1 MSAFSEYLKQ
11 YLEEKEITAAELAQE
26 MKMDRSTVFRY
37 TTGTRAPS
45 DIDIVRKIAN
55 ALQMQNSDKIR
66 LLGEYDRATLGE
78 KTVNSYQYVR
88 KLLGNLKNVTEE
100 ISPDAGK
107 WKQAAALPGAE
118 GNICLESRKEIEMC
132 ATALF
137 EAAKQEN
144 KEVYLLVQP
153 VYREIQ
159 EQVQRVFQG
168 SSVKVEQII
177 CLEQDFRKSHENLDA
192 LGLVLPLGFTDI
204 VYEVRYYYDSI
215 SSHFNEM
222 CWMPNVILAESQ
234 ALLFDYKMLRG
245 VFFQEENI
253 VSVFRKQYGAIR
265 ERTEKLMAKL
275 DGVDEALK
283 FYVEIEGKVFDE
295 ENSTMLETLG
305 FQPCVGLCICSN
317 IYEECVY
324 PFQGKDAFI
333 QAMARER
340 GDWDGLKRVRERMG
354 REIQTTSYFQMEG
367 LKEFMETGIVR
378 EFPLRLYRPL
388 PMEKRKLVL
397 GRILCQ
403 IEEGDSVYRILPENI
418 EIPENIFFYLSDE
431 KIFFMRVMPITKS
444 GFVQVQVL
452 EKGIYSAFR
461 RFVEY
466 LEQRKLL
473 RSSEESLE
481 MLRGF
486 AKEYGVL

>member
-1 MSAFSEYLKQ
+1 MSGFSKYLKS
-11 YLEEKEITAAELAQE
+11 YLEEREITAAELAQE
-26 MKMDRSTVFRY
+26 MQMDRSTVFRY

-45 DIDIVRKIAN
+45 DIDIVRKMAN

-66 LLGEYDRATLGE
+66 LLEEYDRATLGE

-88 KLLGNLKNVTEE
+88 KLLGNLKNVTEKVCL
-100 ISPDAGK
+100 DVGK
-107 WKQAAALPGAE
+107 WKQAAALLGTE

-132 ATALF
+132 AAALF

-177 CLEQDFRKSHENLDA
+177 CLDQDFWKSHENLDV
-192 LGLVLPLGFTDI
+192 LGLVLPLGFADI
-204 VYEVRYYYDSI
+204 VYEARYYYDAI

-222 CWMPNVILAESQ
+222 CWMPNVILTESQ

-253 VSVFRKQYGAIR
+253 ISVFRKQYGEMR
-265 ERTEKLMAKL
+265 EQTQRMMVKL

-283 FYVEIEGKVFDE
+283 FYVEIEEKVFDE
-295 ENSTMLETLG
+295 ENPMMLETLG
-305 FQPCVGLCICSN
+305 FQPCVGSCICSN

-324 PFQGKDAFI
+324 PFPGKDAFI
-333 QAMARER
+333 QAMAGDR
-340 GDWDGLKRVRERMG
+340 GDWEGLKRVCEQTG

-367 LKEFMETGIVR
+367 LREFMETGIVR
-378 EFPLRLYRPL
+378 EFPAGLYRPL

-397 GRILCQ
+397 GRIFRQ
-403 IEEGDSVYRILPENI
+403 IEEGNSVYRILSANI
-418 EIPENIFFYLSDE
+418 EIPANIFFYLGDE
-431 KIFFMRVMPITKS
+431 KIFFMRVMPITEK
-444 GFVQVQVL
+444 GFAQVQVL

-473 RSSEESLE
+473 CSSEESLE
-481 MLRGF
+481 MLREF
-486 AKEYGVL
+486 AKEYGIL